1 MQNTPLVDLSIQQL
15 KRAIAI
21 RERIEHLERELNRI
35 VGGERSAKLAVPPK
49 KRRKLSAA
57 ARARISAAMKARW
70 AKRGGPKRGSSKPV
84 SPQVKSHSGS
94 GQLKDRIIQALK
106 AAGKSGV
113 TIKDVAAKLGTSHGN
128 VSYWFYT
135 TAKGVEEIKKID
147 RGRFAWMS

>member
-1 MQNTPLVDLSIQQL
+1 MQNTPLADLSLQQL

-21 RERIEHLERELNRI
+21 RERIEHLEWELNRI
-35 VGGERSAKLAVPPK
+35 VGGERSAKPAVPPK

-57 ARARISAAMKARW
+57 ARARISAAMKTRW
-70 AKRGGPKRGSSKPV
+70 ARRRGPKPDSSRPV
-84 SPQVKSHSGS
+84 SPPARRQSGS
-94 GQLKDRIIQALK
+94 GPLRDRIIEVLK

-135 TAKGVEEIKKID
+135 TAKGVKEIKKID
-147 RGRFAWMS
+147 

>member
-1 MQNTPLVDLSIQQL
+1 MQNTPLADLSLQQL
-15 KRAIAI
+15 KRAITI
-21 RERIEHLERELNRI
+21 RERIEGFERELNRI

-57 ARARISAAMKARW
+57 ARAKISAAMKARW
-70 AKRGGPKRGSSKPV
+70 VRRRGPKQDSAKPV
-84 SPQVKSHSGS
+84 SPPARRQSGP
-94 GQLKDRIIQALK
+94 GPLRDRIIQVLK

-135 TAKGVEEIKKID
+135 TAKGVKEIRKIA